1 MYFLNCLTLF
11 RVCSANSRE
20 GSTMRAFGALGRN
33 FVCATC
39 ALPKQNEED
48 WGTPQDTS
56 VFKTT
61 STNIPPSKSQK
72 QMSSNTDGRRTKQRL
87 LK

>member
-72 QMSSNTDGRRTKQRL
+72 QMSSNTDGR
-87 LK
+87 